1 MHTGNLW
8 TGTGW
13 IKMVSEREE
22 SGMYTGQ
29 IMMFA
34 GIAMIAFSVIMMIVL
49 TVVFG
54 KNKKKL
60 IKKVYGEIEERD
72 NG

>member
-1 MHTGNLW
+1 
-8 TGTGW
+8 
-13 IKMVSEREE
+13 
-22 SGMYTGQ
+22 MYTGQ
-29 IMMFA
+29 IMIYA
-34 GIAMIAFSVIMMIVL
+34 GIGMIGFSVIMLIVL

-72 NG
+72 G

>member
-1 MHTGNLW
+1 
-8 TGTGW
+8 
-13 IKMVSEREE
+13 
-22 SGMYTGQ
+22 MYTGQ
-29 IMMFA
+29 IMIFA
-34 GIAMIAFSVIMMIVL
+34 GIGMIGFAVIMLIAL

-72 NG
+72 S